1 MKRATPKGHNI
12 ASNDFELKC
21 KRCGKTWNYEGE
33 KKPGIDYP
41 IYTSCPTC
49 KTSVQVI

>member
-1 MKRATPKGHNI
+1 MTSKPKGHNI
-12 ASNDFELKC
+12 ASNNFELKC